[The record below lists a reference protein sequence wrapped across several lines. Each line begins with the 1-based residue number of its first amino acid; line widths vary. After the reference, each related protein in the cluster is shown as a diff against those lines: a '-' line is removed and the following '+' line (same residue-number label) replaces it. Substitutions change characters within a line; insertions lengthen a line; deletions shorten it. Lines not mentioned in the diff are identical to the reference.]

1 MSVLDK
7 DYFNSEVKMYNIV
20 QIKDEDLLSRFDE
33 IKGNIDKAL
42 VHSDG
47 EWTSFQIVKEAIS
60 NPGFF
65 QVWDILNK
73 DNESVAIA
81 TTRFIEY
88 NSFNS
93 IHIITLGG
101 VAQGDFP
108 LWANEFERMIKQIPN
123 VDYLEF
129 TGRRGLVK
137 GLTKVGW
144 NERYTTMRKQLKGD
158 EDV

>member
-1 MSVLDK
+1 
-7 DYFNSEVKMYNIV
+7 MYEIK
-20 QIKDEDLLSRFDE
+20 QITGEDLLTRFNE
-33 IKGNIDKAL
+33 IKDNIDIAL

-60 NPGFF
+60 NPGLF
-65 QVWDILNK
+65 QVWDILK
-73 DNESVAIA
+73 DGESVAIS

-101 VAQGDFP
+101 LAEGDFP
-108 LWANEFERMIKQIPN
+108 QWALKFEDMIKGFPQ

-137 GLTKVGW
+137 GLSKVGW
-144 NERYTTMRKQLKGD
+144 NERYTTMRKQIKGD
-158 EDV
+158 NNV

>member
-1 MSVLDK
+1 
-7 DYFNSEVKMYNIV
+7 MYNIT

-33 IKGNIDKAL
+33 IKTNIDKAL
-42 VHSDG
+42 FYSDG

-65 QVWDILNK
+65 QVWDIVDK
-73 DNESVAIA
+73 DSKSVAIA
-81 TTRFIEY
+81 TTRFISY

-93 IHIITLGG
+93 VHIITLGG

-108 LWANEFERMIKQIPN
+108 IWAEEFEKIIKQFPQ

-158 EDV
+158 KNV

>member
-1 MSVLDK
+1 
-7 DYFNSEVKMYNIV
+7 MYTIK
-20 QIKDEDLLSRFDE
+20 QITGEDLLTRFNE
-33 IKGNIDKAL
+33 IKDNIDIAL

-60 NPGFF
+60 NPGLF
-65 QVWDILNK
+65 QVWDILK
-73 DNESVAIA
+73 DDTSVAIA

-101 VAQGDFP
+101 LAEGDFP
-108 LWANEFERMIKQIPN
+108 QWALKFEDMVKEFPQ

-129 TGRRGLVK
+129 TGRRGLVR
-137 GLTKVGW
+137 GLSKVGW
-144 NERYTTMRKQLKGD
+144 NERYTTMRKQIKGD
-158 EDV
+158 DNV

>member
-1 MSVLDK
+1 
-7 DYFNSEVKMYNIV
+7 MYVIK
-20 QIKDEDLLSRFDE
+20 QITGEQLLTRFEE
-33 IKGNIDKAL
+33 IKANIDIAL
-42 VHSDG
+42 KHSDG
-47 EWTSFQIVKEAIS
+47 EWTSYQIVKEAIAT
-60 NPGFF
+60 PGLF
-65 QVWDILNK
+65 QVWDITKNG
-73 DNESVAIA
+73 ETVAIS
-81 TTRFIEY
+81 TTRYIEY

-101 VAQGDFP
+101 VSQGDFP
-108 LWANEFERMIKQIPN
+108 IWAEEFEKIIKEFPQ

-158 EDV
+158 KNV

>member
-1 MSVLDK
+1 
-7 DYFNSEVKMYNIV
+7 MYNIT

-33 IKGNIDKAL
+33 IKTNIDKAL
-42 VHSDG
+42 FYSDG
-47 EWTSFQIVKEAIS
+47 EWTSFEIVKEAIS
-60 NPGFF
+60 NPGIF
-65 QVWDILNK
+65 QVWDIVNK
-73 DNESVAIA
+73 NNESVAIA
-81 TTRFIEY
+81 TTRFISY

-93 IHIITLGG
+93 VHIITLGG

-108 LWANEFERMIKQIPN
+108 IWAEEFEKIIKQFPQ

-158 EDV
+158 KNV